1 MCEPRD
7 KIGGGSRALYGMV
20 RRISHWYHRTLFTFV
35 NDLHD
40 KVSDGASAEP
50 IAETLFGLVNYANV
64 HFVREENFLEEAGY
78 EELEDHAEAHRRL
91 SVSVSSLKEQFNVS
105 LENFNK
111 AAFLEFLKGGSPGI
125 PSMPTWTKCRR

>member
-91 SVSVSSLKEQFNVS
+91 SVSVSSLKEQFNVPP
-105 LENFNK
+105 ENFNK

>member
-1 MCEPRD
+1 MREPRD

-20 RRISHWYHRTLFTFV
+20 RRIRHWYHRTLFTFV

-50 IAETLFGLVNYANV
+50 TAETLFGLVNYANV

-78 EELEDHAEAHRRL
+78 EELEDHAEARRRL
-91 SVSVSSLKEQFNVS
+91 SARVFSLKEQFDG
-105 LENFNK
+105 LPENFNK
-111 AAFLEFLKGGSPGI
+111 AVFLVFLKGWLTGHI
-125 PSMPTWTKCRR
+125 LCADMD

>member
-78 EELEDHAEAHRRL
+78 EELEDHAETHRRL
-91 SVSVSSLKEQFNVS
+91 SALSFCSRNSLMFRWKI
-105 LENFNK
+105 L
-111 AAFLEFLKGGSPGI
+111 
-125 PSMPTWTKCRR
+125 TKRRF